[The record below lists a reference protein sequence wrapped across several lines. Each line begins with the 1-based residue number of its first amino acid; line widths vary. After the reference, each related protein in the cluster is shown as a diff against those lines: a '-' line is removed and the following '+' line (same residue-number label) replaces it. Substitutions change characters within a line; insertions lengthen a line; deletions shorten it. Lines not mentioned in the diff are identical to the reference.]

1 MEQLEFMEDLLM
13 ANAPEILPK
22 PSSQKSEAEAGS
34 DQAAVEEVADQTLK
48 NKKFRAFQTKMGKA
62 VFDVRVALKE
72 GVLAS
77 HIEMA
82 QRDKSCDVVSE
93 LDVVRAR
100 NGLALSWLSEH
111 MVVCFAKIAKEIKYF
126 EPTWT
131 EIGVDELETCEFAPV
146 MSMMPAIEDQ
156 QVSVANKR
164 VRIEKPCE
172 TLPAEAEAPTIPPV
186 PLDFS
191 APPVEPPTEARPAE
205 APPADDGHDKDVEM
219 KDVHDKDVKKSD
231 DTKAPTS
238 VDEEMK
244 DASGKQ
250 TATDELAKRHAAMQR
265 MHAGLQGKSP
275 VEQFEVFCTKHAL
288 LARVEG

>member
-1 MEQLEFMEDLLM
+1 MTGVSEQEARQARDELQLNLKLADDSFEKMGTVGRKGTTHIMCSGSAMEQLEFMEDLLM

-48 NKKFRAFQTKMGKA
+48 NKKFRAFQTQMGKA

-111 MVVCFAKIAKEIKYF
+111 MVVCFAKIAKEIK
-126 EPTWT
+126 
-131 EIGVDELETCEFAPV
+131 
-146 MSMMPAIEDQ
+146 
-156 QVSVANKR
+156 
-164 VRIEKPCE
+164 
-172 TLPAEAEAPTIPPV
+172 
-186 PLDFS
+186 
-191 APPVEPPTEARPAE
+191 
-205 APPADDGHDKDVEM
+205 
-219 KDVHDKDVKKSD
+219 
-231 DTKAPTS
+231 
-238 VDEEMK
+238 
-244 DASGKQ
+244 
-250 TATDELAKRHAAMQR
+250 
-265 MHAGLQGKSP
+265 
-275 VEQFEVFCTKHAL
+275 
-288 LARVEG
+288 